1 MAVNLN
7 NIKQTLLNTF
17 KDAKIE
23 LLDETGDGNHL
34 SLTILSDA
42 FKEMPTIERHK
53 IIYKTLKEHMPYI
66 HALSI
71 KAETIN
77 GE

>member
-1 MAVNLN
+1 MAANLN
-7 NIKQTLLNTF
+7 NVKQTLINTF

-34 SLTILSDA
+34 SLQIISDV
-42 FKEMPTIERHK
+42 FKNMTKIQRHK
-53 IIYKTLKEHMPYI
+53 LIYKTLHEHMSYI

>member
-1 MAVNLN
+1 MAADLN
-7 NIKQTLLNTF
+7 NVKQTLINTF

-34 SLTILSDA
+34 SLQIISDV
-42 FKEMPTIERHK
+42 FKNMPKLQRHK
-53 IIYKTLKEHMPYI
+53 LIYKTLHEHMNYI